1 MAKPASRSV
10 QTFRVS
16 RELLR
21 RAAKLD
27 GQKPGEWV
35 RLTVERAA
43 RQRIAEAEREASA
56 ARIRRRIETGDFV
69 AETPDEADFYNR
81 LRHGGK

>member
-1 MAKPASRSV
+1 MAKSAPRSV

-21 RAAKLD
+21 RAARLD
-27 GQKPGEWV
+27 GLKPGEWA
-35 RLTVERAA
+35 RLTVERVA
-43 RQRIAEAEREASA
+43 RERLAQAEREAAA

-69 AETPDEADFYNR
+69 AESQEEADFYDR

>member
-1 MAKPASRSV
+1 MAKPVQRSV

-27 GQKPGEWV
+27 GQRPGEWA
-35 RLTVERAA
+35 RLTVERVARDRIAQAERNAAAA
-43 RQRIAEAEREASA
+43 RLLRDIGAGEFEEDDPAVVTWA
-56 ARIRRRIETGDFV
+56 
-69 AETPDEADFYNR
+69 DE
-81 LRHGGK
+81 LRHRR

>member
-1 MAKPASRSV
+1 MAKSASRSV
-10 QTFRVS
+10 QTFRVA
-16 RELLR
+16 RDLLR

-35 RLTVERAA
+35 RLTVERVA
-43 RQRIAEAEREASA
+43 RERIALAEREASA
-56 ARIRRRIETGDFV
+56 TRIRRRIETGDFV
-69 AETPDEADFYNR
+69 AETQEEADFYDR

>member
-1 MAKPASRSV
+1 MAKSRSV

-21 RAAKLD
+21 RVAKLD
-27 GQKPGEWV
+27 GLRPGEWV
-35 RLTVERAA
+35 RLTVERVA
-43 RQRIAEAEREASA
+43 RERLAEAEREAA
-56 ARIRRRIETGDFV
+56 ASRIRRRIAAGDFV
-69 AETPDEADFYNR
+69 AETQEEGDYYDR

>member
-1 MAKPASRSV
+1 MAKPQPRSV

-16 RELLR
+16 RDLLR

-43 RQRIAEAEREASA
+43 RQRIAEADREVAA
-56 ARIRRRIETGDFV
+56 ARIRRRIATGDFI
-69 AETPDEADFYNR
+69 AETQEEADYFNR

>member
-1 MAKPASRSV
+1 MSRD
-10 QTFRVS
+10 
-16 RELLR
+16 LLR

-43 RQRIAEAEREASA
+43 RERIARGKREAASA
-56 ARIRRRIETGDFV
+56 RLWRQIMAGDYAEETQ
-69 AETPDEADFYNR
+69 EEADFYDR